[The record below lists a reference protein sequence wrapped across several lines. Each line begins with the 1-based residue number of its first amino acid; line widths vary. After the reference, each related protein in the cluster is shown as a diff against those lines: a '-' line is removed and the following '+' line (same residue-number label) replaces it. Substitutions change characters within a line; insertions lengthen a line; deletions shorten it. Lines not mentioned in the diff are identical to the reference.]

1 MLTYMKGLNSWS
13 TCMGGQYEL
22 HIWDFLWEEIYLSGK
37 SYIIEQKSN
46 FGKQNYPAR
55 IGTYLATKHEAT
67 FHDTVDGR
75 NPASVDMVNIPSCM
89 LGGAGFLPSTVA
101 GAALNLNCSK
111 VSAPLNSSA
120 FNKQVLRTQ
129 PAPHKP
135 CQNRHCFY
143 IRRIKQVSR
152 CETTQAYKL
161 VWT

>member
-1 MLTYMKGLNSWS
+1 MSS
-13 TCMGGQYEL
+13 
-22 HIWDFLWEEIYLSGK
+22 IYGIFFERKFTFWQKL
-37 SYIIEQKSN
+37 IEQKSN

-55 IGTYLATKHEAT
+55 IGTHLATKHEAT
-67 FHDTVDGR
+67 LHDTVVGK

-101 GAALNLNCSK
+101 GAALNLNCLK

-129 PAPHKP
+129 PAPDIP

-152 CETTQAYKL
+152 CETTQTYKL
-161 VWT
+161 DQISMDLKKRYWHW

>member
-1 MLTYMKGLNSWS
+1 MSS
-13 TCMGGQYEL
+13 
-22 HIWDFLWEEIYLSGK
+22 IYGIFFERKFTFWQKL
-37 SYIIEQKSN
+37 IEQKSN
-46 FGKQNYPAR
+46 FRKQNYPAR
-55 IGTYLATKHEAT
+55 IGTHLATKHEAT
-67 FHDTVDGR
+67 LHDTVVGK

-101 GAALNLNCSK
+101 GAALNLNCLK

-129 PAPHKP
+129 PAPDIP

-152 CETTQAYKL
+152 CETTQTYKL